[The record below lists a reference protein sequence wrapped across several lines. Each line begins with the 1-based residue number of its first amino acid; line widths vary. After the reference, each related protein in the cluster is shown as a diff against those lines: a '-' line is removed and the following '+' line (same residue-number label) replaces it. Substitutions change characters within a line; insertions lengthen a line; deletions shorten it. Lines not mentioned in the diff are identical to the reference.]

1 MSNSKNVSKENLNGK
16 RLLTSDEIENALS
29 FILPQKGIPIETAR
43 SVAENNKKDLRIQL
57 QTQMVYPEII
67 PHLKDMIEKQYS
79 TSKIQAGE
87 SVGVIASQSIGEKQ
101 TQTTL
106 NTFHKAGSGDKS
118 VTTGVPRVEE
128 ILNATKE
135 PKNVNC
141 TVYMKKKYN
150 SIADLRD
157 VLGHNIVEIT
167 LDKITKTY
175 DICIN
180 KKPEKWYKA
189 FELINNIP
197 NEIKN
202 KKNANPDLYKDC
214 LSIKVKTEV
223 LFEYKLTLKKV
234 CEVINEAYSDMYCIY
249 SSDAIGQIDIFL
261 DTEDINLPE
270 KRINF
275 INDDNVKDIY
285 IEEVVQPTLAKLIVA
300 GIQGIE
306 NVYFNDTIDSFETN
320 GSNFKELLSLPFVDN
335 TRTISNNLW
344 DIYNTLGVEAT
355 RQFLINE
362 FMSLMDGIN
371 KCHIQLLVE
380 KMTFNGRVASVSRYT
395 MRTEECGPFGKASF
409 EETMDNFL
417 RAGMYGQEEATKG
430 VSASVICGKVAQ
442 MGTGCFDLKMDVP
455 MIKGE
460 VSYSNQNSSNQN
472 SSNKYQNKPTN
483 KRPLVEKLVKEHQPQ
498 NVVKTTF
505 GKKSMKFKTID
516 FEDE

>member
-1 MSNSKNVSKENLNGK
+1 MSKIMSNPKENLNGK
-16 RLLTSDEIENALS
+16 RLLTSEEIENALS
-29 FILPQKGIPIETAR
+29 FILPQKGIPVETAR
-43 SVAENNKKDLRIQL
+43 SVAENNKKDIRIQL
-57 QTQMVYPEII
+57 QTQMVYPEVI
-67 PHLKDMIEKQYS
+67 PHLKDMIERQYS

-106 NTFHKAGSGDKS
+106 NTFHKAGSGDKA
-118 VTTGVPRVEE
+118 VTAGVPRVEE

-141 TVYMKKKYN
+141 MVYMKKKYN
-150 SIADLRD
+150 SIAELRD

-167 LDKITKTY
+167 LDKITKSY

-189 FELINNIP
+189 FELMNKVP
-197 NEIKN
+197 EEVKH
-202 KKNANPDLYKDC
+202 KKNSNPDLYKDC
-214 LSIKVKTEV
+214 LSIKVKTDV

-234 CEVINEAYSDMYCIY
+234 CEVINKEYSDMYCIY

-261 DTEDINLPE
+261 DTEDISLPE

-306 NVYFNDTIDSFETN
+306 TVYFNDAIDSFETN
-320 GSNFKELLSLPFVDN
+320 GSNFKELLGLPFVDH
-335 TRTISNNLW
+335 TRSVSNNLW

-380 KMTFNGRVASVSRYT
+380 KMTFNGRIASVSRYT

-442 MGTGCFDLKMDVP
+442 MGTGCFDLKMNIP

-460 VSYSNQNSSNQN
+460 EHKKHNHKNPLNNS
-472 SSNKYQNKPTN
+472 
-483 KRPLVEKLVKEHQPQ
+483 KRPLVEKFVKEHQPAEPI
-498 NVVKTTF
+498 VKTTF
-505 GKKSMKFKTID
+505 GKKSRKYKDIVY
-516 FEDE
+516 DEE